1 MVDAAKIQLSTAE
14 MALASDPSWILT
26 KNSIMGKAVALMAEL
41 SGEFRREWS
50 SWAGGGIAD
59 GASVATLRSSEPV
72 PLGGV
77 GNGGPAEPMG
87 HGDFPQE
94 LFGTD
99 PKISRGENYKGLPYV
114 ILDYP
119 RIFGREDVF
128 AVRTMFWWGHP
139 FHVTLH
145 LKGKYQAMFLPVIR
159 QRLSML
165 ATAGFQV
172 AVSED
177 EWQHELSAENYRLIG
192 ERDLDHLP
200 FLKLAAPCPLDKWND
215 AHAVLLELF
224 RVVCRSISGL

>member
-1 MVDAAKIQLSTAE
+1 MNAAKIQLSSAE

-41 SGEFRREWS
+41 SEAYRAEWGS
-50 SWAGGGIAD
+50 TGNSILPAGGN
-59 GASVATLRSSEPV
+59 E
-72 PLGGV
+72 
-77 GNGGPAEPMG
+77 
-87 HGDFPQE
+87 
-94 LFGTD
+94 

-128 AVRTMFWWGHP
+128 AIRTMFWWGHS

-145 LKGKYQAMFLPVIR
+145 LKGKYQEMFLPVIR

-165 ATAGFQV
+165 AAAGFHI

-177 EWQHELSAENYRLIG
+177 EWQHEVTPENYQPAGTRG
-192 ERDLDHLP
+192 LDRLP

-215 AHAVLLELF
+215 GPSVLLELY
-224 RVVCRSISGL
+224 RVLIRTLG

>member
-1 MVDAAKIQLSTAE
+1 MDAAKIQLSSAE

-41 SGEFRREWS
+41 SGEFRAEWDNS
-50 SWAGGGIAD
+50 ILPAG
-59 GASVATLRSSEPV
+59 
-72 PLGGV
+72 
-77 GNGGPAEPMG
+77 GNGGN
-87 HGDFPQE
+87 
-94 LFGTD
+94 D
-99 PKISRGENYKGLPYV
+99 PKISKGENYKGLPYV

-119 RIFGREDVF
+119 RHFGREDVF
-128 AVRTMFWWGHP
+128 AIRTMFWWGHS

-165 ATAGFQV
+165 AAAGFQV

-177 EWQHELSAENYRLIG
+177 EWQHELSPENYRPFGALVTPGKDLPGSPSPAGG
-192 ERDLDHLP
+192 ESPDLDGLP

-215 AHAVLLELF
+215 APSVLLELF
-224 RVVCRSISGL
+224 RVLIRALG